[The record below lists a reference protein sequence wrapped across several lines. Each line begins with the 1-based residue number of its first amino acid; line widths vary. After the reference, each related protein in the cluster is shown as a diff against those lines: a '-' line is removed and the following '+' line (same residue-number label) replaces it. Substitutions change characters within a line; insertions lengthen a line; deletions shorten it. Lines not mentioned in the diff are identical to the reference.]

1 MIHGIDVGHQTVEQ
15 VSLAKTGKGAGERGE
30 SFCQNQTR
38 SRVSTRKVASWLT
51 TRSPQRLAV
60 RTMEKKRTPPQ
71 GQCS

>member
-1 MIHGIDVGHQTVEQ
+1 MASMSATSRLSRSAWRKPARVPVE
-15 VSLAKTGKGAGERGE
+15 SGE

-60 RTMEKKRTPPQ
+60 RTMEKKRTPPA
-71 GQCS
+71 GVM